1 MGSCPGEST
10 VLCTAFWNT
19 EGGADMDEKIRSLV
33 LIKCEIR
40 NSIEDTELAV
50 DYISL
55 VFRAETGT
63 GGLISKSSGI
73 GSI

>member
-1 MGSCPGEST
+1 
-10 VLCTAFWNT
+10 
-19 EGGADMDEKIRSLV
+19 MDEKIRSLV